1 MAETDYRKITLDGLW
16 NNNPATV
23 QILGLCPLLAV
34 TGTVVNALGL
44 GLATLVVLMGSNGA
58 VSLIRGYVTDAVRLP
73 AFVMIIAAP
82 RFTERLITSRTSCCE
97 NR

>member
-1 MAETDYRKITLDGLW
+1 MSKSYRELALDGLW

-44 GLATLVVLMGSNGA
+44 GLATLVVLMGSNIC
-58 VSLIRGYVTDAVRLP
+58 VSLIRRYVD
-73 AFVMIIAAP
+73 
-82 RFTERLITSRTSCCE
+82 
-97 NR
+97 

>member
-58 VSLIRGYVTDAVRLP
+58 VSLIRAYVTDAVSYTHLTLP
-73 AFVMIIAAP
+73 TKRRV
-82 RFTERLITSRTSCCE
+82 
-97 NR
+97 